1 MSKSRR
7 ILFIVY
13 GMLLGVC
20 MATLSSV
27 ASFTLWLHFGRP
39 NFLIRPGWE
48 IFTIPFLTI
57 SGGLIGLYFGTLLC
71 AMKSHPNTHRRWL
84 FSHILMLIGASAVYF
99 GFDYLAI
106 KWQVIGLHFIS
117 HPLVFLWCL
126 AMIYLFGGNWKQ

>member
-1 MSKSRR
+1 MTKSRR

-13 GMLLGVC
+13 GILLGVC
-20 MATLSSV
+20 MGALSSL
-27 ASFTLWLHFGRP
+27 ASLTLLHHFGRP

-48 IFTIPFLTI
+48 ISYIQFLII
-57 SGGLIGLYFGTLLC
+57 SGGLVGLFFGMLLC
-71 AMKSHPNTHRRWL
+71 SMKSHPNTHRRWL
-84 FSHILMLIGASAVYF
+84 FSHILMLIGASSVYF

-106 KWQVIGLHFIS
+106 KWRVVGLNVVS